1 MPILEARCAVES
13 CLLCGGGGELIKIKK
28 IKYMI
33 RSIWEDVKREFSQG
47 NMVTRLIII
56 NSAIWILINII
67 KIFLSTPGAGP
78 KPIYTTIL
86 QFFCFSSNIW
96 HNLKHPWTLLTA
108 GFLHEDFSHILWNM
122 LGIYWFGRIVG
133 DLLGNRRVL
142 PLYILGTVAG
152 LMVYFFVRNFS
163 PYSSGIPPYAL
174 GASAAMMAM
183 TAAAATVAPDYLF
196 NILFVGP
203 VKLKYLAALTI
214 FLNMISIA
222 ENANTGGSF
231 AHLGGAIFG
240 WFFVRQLQQGND
252 LGQFVYTIGNY
263 ITNLFTRKS
272 NPYEP
277 KVTYRREK
285 ERSQTTSKADSK
297 GDNKGDNEYEN
308 RLNMILDKIK
318 ESGYDSLTPDEK
330 EFLFRASG
338 KS

>member
-1 MPILEARCAVES
+1 MF
-13 CLLCGGGGELIKIKK
+13 
-28 IKYMI
+28 
-33 RSIWEDVKREFSQG
+33 RSIWDDVKREFSQG

-56 NSAIWILINII
+56 NSAVWILINII

-96 HNLKHPWTLLTA
+96 HNLTHPWVLLTA
-108 GFLHEDFSHILWNM
+108 GFLHEDFGHILWNM

-142 PLYILGTVAG
+142 PIYILGTITG
-152 LMVYFFVRNFS
+152 LIVYFCVRNFS
-163 PYSSGIPPYAL
+163 AYSTGIPPYAM

-196 NILFVGP
+196 NILFIGP

-214 FLNMISIA
+214 FLNMIAIA

-240 WFFVRQLQQGND
+240 WFFVRQLQKGND
-252 LGQFVYTIGNY
+252 LGQFVYSIGNY
-263 ITNLFTRKS
+263 VTKLFTHKP

-285 ERSQTTSKADSK
+285 ERSQPTAKADRK
-297 GDNKGDNEYEN
+297 GDNKGDIEYEN

-318 ESGYDSLTPDEK
+318 ETGYDSLTPDEK